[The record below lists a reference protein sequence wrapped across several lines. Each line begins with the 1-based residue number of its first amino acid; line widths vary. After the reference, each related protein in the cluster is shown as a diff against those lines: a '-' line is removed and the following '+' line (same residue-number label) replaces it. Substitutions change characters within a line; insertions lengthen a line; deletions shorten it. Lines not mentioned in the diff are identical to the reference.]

1 MEDGRCWFCH
11 DDVRGDPPPGGWLID
26 DGVWR
31 AGHAPASYA
40 VPGTVILETRRH
52 VLDQSGFDARERATV
67 ANATGRLV
75 SAVRAATACD
85 RVYQWA
91 TMDGF
96 PHFHT
101 WLVPWW
107 AGSGLR
113 GPRYLTAA
121 IVDVQAADPDLVLT
135 AAHRIAAELA
145 AAATPPAAGA
155 S

>member
-1 MEDGRCWFCH
+1 MDEARCWFCH
-11 DDVRGDPPPGGWLID
+11 DEVRGDQPPGGWLID

-40 VPGTVILETRRH
+40 IPGTVILESRRH

-67 ANATGRLV
+67 ADVTGRLLN
-75 SAVRAATACD
+75 AIRAATACD

-91 TMDGF
+91 TMDAY

-107 AGSGLR
+107 ARGGLR
-113 GPRYLTAA
+113 GPRYLTATL
-121 IVDVQAADPDLVLT
+121 VDVEAADPDLVLAT
-135 AAHRIAAELA
+135 ADRVA
-145 AAATPPAAGA
+145 AALPAAVA